1 MENMSYDWTHKNV
14 ILKDIRKISNAY
26 ILTIQAS
33 ADNESELLTQ
43 PLFVKDIIFNRILK
57 SYFLKDVYKIS
68 REEILGVKWNL
79 YLSKGFYIKIS
90 EKGITKFEHD
100 PNKWYVSFLEI
111 AGTLGEFSSI
121 YRERDKETIKS

>member
-1 MENMSYDWTHKNV
+1 MEKQIYDWTHKNV
-14 ILKDIRKISNAY
+14 KLTDIRKISNAY
-26 ILTIQAS
+26 IFTIETY
-33 ADNESELLTQ
+33 DIETELLTQ
-43 PLFVKDIIFNRILK
+43 PLFVKDVIFNRILK

-68 REEILGVKWNL
+68 REEILSVKWNL

-90 EKGITKFEHD
+90 EKGVTKFEHD

-121 YRERDKETIKS
+121 YRERDKETVKS